1 MAALVA
7 CALVFAAAPQ
17 AHAQP
22 GGAPGTSADAAA
34 EAQVHAALRGESAPI
49 AATKE
54 SEAVPAGTITV
65 RVEDENGVVVSGA
78 AVEIGVLAQAGKRD
92 KKTGMTDAAG
102 NAVFAGLPTGSAQAY
117 RVNVP
122 FGGATYSSNP
132 FQLPPSRGF
141 EVTIRRL
148 PVSNDERFLLQFL
161 MRVYLELKDGRVQ
174 VVEQSQFTNL
184 GKATYVFPKEG
195 VEIVLPEERVAFQ
208 TQPTMGDQRIVE
220 SERGFRLFGS
230 IPPGRVNLLWAFDLP
245 LAGTEV
251 AFKQAVPFRT
261 YRFSIEADA
270 PLGAKLDVAGMPA
283 AISHEENGKRFFVVQ
298 QQVSPQDPQVKEL
311 SVRLSNLPGPGPAR
325 WIALAL
331 AVVFLA
337 VGLVLVSRAPR
348 EAPRLAPEV
357 LRARRDALLE
367 EVASLEAEFASGDVG
382 PKFHAE
388 RRREITEELALLL
401 KAESAQPGAH

>member
-1 MAALVA
+1 
-7 CALVFAAAPQ
+7 
-17 AHAQP
+17 
-22 GGAPGTSADAAA
+22 
-34 EAQVHAALRGESAPI
+34 
-49 AATKE
+49 
-54 SEAVPAGTITV
+54 V

-270 PLGAKLDVAGMPA
+270 PPRRQARRGGDAGGHQPRRERQTLLRRA
-283 AISHEENGKRFFVVQ
+283 ATG
-298 QQVSPQDPQVKEL
+298 L
-311 SVRLSNLPGPGPAR
+311 APGPAGEG
-325 WIALAL
+325 ALRAAL
-331 AVVFLA
+331 KLARAGARAVDRPRARGGVPGRGPRA
-337 VGLVLVSRAPR
+337 RVPRAP
-348 EAPRLAPEV
+348 
-357 LRARRDALLE
+357 
-367 EVASLEAEFASGDVG
+367 
-382 PKFHAE
+382 
-388 RRREITEELALLL
+388 
-401 KAESAQPGAH
+401 